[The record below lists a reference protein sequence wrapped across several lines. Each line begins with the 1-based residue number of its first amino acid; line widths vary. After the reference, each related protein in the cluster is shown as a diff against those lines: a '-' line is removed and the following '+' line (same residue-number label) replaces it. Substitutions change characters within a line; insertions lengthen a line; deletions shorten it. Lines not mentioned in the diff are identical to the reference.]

1 MEMTMDL
8 NDFDTWVQ
16 ENLRCLLSTN
26 QLTEG
31 TPAFGIAKQ
40 AARHGLGSLCWKQR
54 FIYLGQVMPLLRHLE
69 AHKTDP
75 LAAGR
80 CTSGVTSQ
88 SLQVARPEHKRHV

>member
-8 NDFDTWVQ
+8 NDFDNLVQ

-54 FIYLGQVMPLLRHLE
+54 FIYLGQVVPLLRHLE
-69 AHKTDP
+69 VQRNQKTDR

-80 CTSGVTSQ
+80 RASDQGRPSGVTS
-88 SLQVARPEHKRHV
+88 